1 MNNSGGGIRRRRIPN
16 WLIPALGYCVAVACL
31 VWVYHGFDWKS
42 EWPKLRAT
50 DLRWML
56 LAVVLDISVYVC
68 QGFRW
73 NFLLRPLNDTPVL
86 KYIQAVYIGLFANE
100 VLPLRSGEIIRCY
113 LLKRWTGLGLPVVL
127 SSALIERIMDGI
139 WLVLG
144 FYIVASFVELPG
156 WLIRASQVLLAALIL
171 FSLLVGTAILYKR
184 HAQAAVSGSRWAK
197 SLRSVVNS
205 IHEMGRSRT
214 LAAAFVLSLVY
225 LFLQVGPVYALMRGY
240 GLDLGLGEAAAVLV
254 ILRLGTILPQAPGNV
269 GSFQFLTVVGVRLFD
284 VDRAT
289 ATGFATLLFLVVTV
303 PLWLAGF
310 IALIATR
317 MRLSEIHRDAR
328 EQFKSRQQAQEAS

>member
-1 MNNSGGGIRRRRIPN
+1 MSSPGANGGRRRIPS
-16 WLIPALGYCVAVACL
+16 WLIPVLGYGVSIACL
-31 VWVYHGFDWKS
+31 VWVYYGFDWKS

-50 DLRWML
+50 ELRWITV
-56 LAVVLDISVYVC
+56 AVVLDIVVYVC

-73 NFLLRPLNDTPVL
+73 SLLLRPLNDTPVL

-113 LLKRWTGLGLPVVL
+113 LLKRWTGLSLPVVL

-144 FYIVASFVELPG
+144 FYIVAKYVHLPG
-156 WLIRASQVLLAALIL
+156 WLIGASQVLLVALVV
-171 FSLLVGTAILYKR
+171 FSVLLALAVLYKR
-184 HAQAAVSGSRWAK
+184 HAHDAVAGSRWAK
-197 SLRSVVNS
+197 ALRSVVDGV
-205 IHEMGRSRT
+205 HAMGRSRT
-214 LAAAFVLSLVY
+214 FAGALILSLIY
-225 LFLQVGPVYALMRGY
+225 LMLQVGPVYALMRGY
-240 GLDLGLGEAAAVLV
+240 GLDLGIGPAAAVLV
-254 ILRLGTILPQAPGNV
+254 ILRLGTVIPQAPGNV
-269 GSFQFLTVVGVRLFD
+269 GSFQFLTVVGLRLFE

-310 IALIATR
+310 VALVATR

-328 EQFKSRQQAQEAS
+328 EQFDSHREAREAS